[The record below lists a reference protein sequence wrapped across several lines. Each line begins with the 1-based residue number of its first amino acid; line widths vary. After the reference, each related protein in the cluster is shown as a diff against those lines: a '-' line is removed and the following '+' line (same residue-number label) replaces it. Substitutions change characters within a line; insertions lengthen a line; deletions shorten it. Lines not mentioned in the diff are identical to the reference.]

1 MSTGSPIRIALKQ
14 IIRNDGN
21 SHMQDLTPTDG
32 SGLTPRLAKILTA
45 VIEYH
50 VATGKPVGSM
60 FLCRN
65 GGFQVSS
72 STVRGELARLEKLG
86 FLTHP
91 HTSSGRI
98 PTDKGYRFYVD
109 TPAREKR
116 DRSLAP
122 VPGSTEL
129 AGEIE
134 DALRRSVETLARAT
148 GLMALVSA
156 PSQDSTAIR
165 HVEVLQLHPEMVVV
179 VVITACGGVAKK
191 LVVFDNVLDPG
202 LVNWARSYLNEAA
215 RGLELGSRRL
225 MVRLEE
231 PGLSEVERS
240 FLAALSSA
248 FSGDVKGARGLY
260 VDGASSFFSRLE
272 ADGSPAIRGLM
283 KLLDRQDEI
292 IKLLGTAISEHQ
304 VYLRI
309 GREMPAAA
317 MRGCSLVA
325 ANYGVAHR
333 NLGTVGVLGPTR
345 MDYPRVIGSVE
356 HTARTLSRLVEEI
369 YN

>member
-1 MSTGSPIRIALKQ
+1 MHDLNTTGPA
-14 IIRNDGN
+14 
-21 SHMQDLTPTDG
+21 
-32 SGLTPRLAKILTA
+32 GLTPRLAKILTA

-50 VATGKPVGSM
+50 VATGKPVGSK
-60 FLCRN
+60 FLCQN
-65 GGFQVSS
+65 GELGVSP

-86 FLTHP
+86 FLKHP
-91 HTSSGRI
+91 HTSAGRM

-109 TPAREKR
+109 TSAREKR
-116 DRSLAP
+116 GRQLAAL
-122 VPGSTEL
+122 SDDAEL
-129 AGEIE
+129 QGEIE
-134 DALRRSVETLARAT
+134 GALRRCAGFLAGAT
-148 GLMALVSA
+148 GLLAMVSA
-156 PSQDSTAIR
+156 PSQDGTAIK

-179 VVITACGGVAKK
+179 VVITASGGVAKK
-191 LVVFDNVLDPG
+191 LFVFGEPIDTG

-215 RGLELGSRRL
+215 AGQQLGSRRL
-225 MVRLEE
+225 MMRLEE
-231 PGLSEVERS
+231 PGLSELERS
-240 FLAALSSA
+240 FLSA
-248 FSGDVKGARGLY
+248 VSCVFGASEEVRGLY

-272 ADGSPAIRGLM
+272 ADGSPAVRSLM
-283 KLLDRQDEI
+283 EMLDRQDEI
-292 IKLLGTAISEHQ
+292 IKLLGAAMTEHQ

>member
-1 MSTGSPIRIALKQ
+1 MGE
-14 IIRNDGN
+14 
-21 SHMQDLTPTDG
+21 
-32 SGLTPRLAKILTA
+32 LTPRLEKILTA

-50 VATGKPVGSM
+50 VDTGRPVGSRC
-60 FLCRN
+60 LCQS
-65 GGFQVSS
+65 GDFVVSA

-91 HTSSGRI
+91 HTSAGRV

-109 TPAREKR
+109 TVAREKR
-116 DRSLAP
+116 GRRQVAAPKDR
-122 VPGSTEL
+122 EL
-129 AGEIE
+129 EGEIE
-134 DALRRSVETLARAT
+134 DALRVSAGLLARAT
-148 GLMALVSA
+148 GLLALVSA
-156 PSQDSTAIR
+156 PTQDSTAIE

-179 VVITACGGVAKK
+179 VVITGSGGIAKK
-191 LVVFDNVLDPG
+191 LVVFETEVDPG
-202 LVNWARSYLNEAA
+202 LVNWARSYLNEAV
-215 RGLELGSRRL
+215 RGLELGSRRV
-225 MVRLEE
+225 MMRLEE
-231 PGLSEVERS
+231 PGLVDAERE
-240 FLAALSSA
+240 FLRALSPA
-248 FSGDVKGARGLY
+248 FAGAADGSRGLY
-260 VDGASSFFSRLE
+260 LDGVSGFFARLE
-272 ADGSPAIRGLM
+272 ADGSPGMRSLM
-283 KLLDRQDEI
+283 EMLDRQEEI

-309 GREMPAAA
+309 GREMPAVE

-345 MDYPRVIGSVE
+345 MDYPTVIGSVE